1 MNLHLN
7 GEDICLMPGD
17 FAYIPPDTI
26 HSYEFMS
33 HSNKMLVLLL
43 PGEIEQ
49 VYEQF
54 EESPRQSICPYFIQE
69 GNFMFNR
76 ETSTQ
81 YDLFFVEKE

>member
-1 MNLHLN
+1 MN

-26 HSYEFMS
+26 HSYEFVS

-54 EESPRQSICPYFIQE
+54 EESPSPSICPYFLFKK
-69 GNFMFNR
+69 G
-76 ETSTQ
+76 TSCSIGRLQLNMICFLSKRLT
-81 YDLFFVEKE
+81 V